1 MNTVFTNTVW
11 MSPLFWTL
19 TLLAIAVLLFVRNKI
34 RMDVVALLVMTAF
47 YLSGILTTNE
57 IFAGFSDPNVILIA
71 LLFIV
76 GEGLVRTGLAYQ
88 VSENI
93 LKLAG
98 DSETESVNFTHVGR
112 GGFGRLY
119 EFDRHGGD
127 FYSCCAHDLSP
138 HESFAEAFDDAPVR
152 SGSDQRYD
160 DINCNGA
167 ESDGECGIDKRHW
180 YAFALQLRLK
190 CVGH

>member
-11 MSPLFWTL
+11 MSSLFWTL

-119 EFDRHGGD
+119 EFDRRGGD
-127 FYSCCAHDLSP
+127 FYSCCAHDLST
-138 HESFAEAFDDAPVR
+138 HESF
-152 SGSDQRYD
+152 
-160 DINCNGA
+160 A

>member
-19 TLLAIAVLLFVRNKI
+19 TLLVIAVLLFVRNKI

-76 GEGLVRTGLAYQ
+76 GEGLVRTGLVYQ

-98 DSETESVNFTHVGR
+98 DSETKVLILLMLAVTGL
-112 GGFGRLY
+112 G
-119 EFDRHGGD
+119 
-127 FYSCCAHDLSP
+127 
-138 HESFAEAFDDAPVR
+138 AFM
-152 SGSDQRYD
+152 S
-160 DINCNGA
+160 
-167 ESDGECGIDKRHW
+167 
-180 YAFALQLRLK
+180 
-190 CVGH
+190 